1 MRAEKEGQTSVKT
14 WALAREECRVTND
27 VAVCSFRERCC
38 PLRFGLLHQR
48 YPVWAGDGSPG
59 FPETPPRQNRVSRV
73 QDSMASQE
81 RTARMEKIV
90 ALCKRRGFIF
100 QSSEIYGGQNGFWDY
115 GPLGVELKRNVRQAW
130 WQDMV
135 VANDPMLPDS
145 AAPSGFSI
153 VGIETSIIMHPHVWK
168 VSGHYDLF
176 ADMMVDCREAKGR
189 YRLDHMKGRWVHGAL
204 AAKKPPG
211 NDTPAPSEVVGD
223 YFVTTMSDGPE
234 TSDALVKRACKLLG
248 VNSNETHKL
257 QWKSD
262 IVSLSS
268 IAVDDYGQVIAPEA
282 PTPGTLTP
290 PRPFNLMFETHTG
303 ALQSDENKA
312 FLRPETAQGM
322 FVNFKNVLDSSRVKV
337 PFGIAQIGKSFRNEI
352 TPRNFTF
359 RSREFEQM
367 EMEFFCHPA
376 ESPQWYSYWRDRR
389 MKWYTT
395 LGIQKENLLL
405 REHDKSELAHYS
417 VGTADIEYAFPFLD
431 EGEYGELEGVAH
443 RGDFDLRSHS
453 EGKLDKQLNVEL
465 GPDGQPKYRGSGK
478 DLSYFDD
485 QTRERFVPHVIEPA
499 VGCDRTT
506 LAFLC
511 EAYHED
517 QAPDDKGEMQ
527 TRVVLR
533 LHPRLAPVKVAI
545 FPLIKKDGQPE
556 KALEIYKAFKDAG
569 INAQYDAQAA
579 IGKRYRR
586 MDEIGTPWCITVDGE
601 TMQNGTVTIRDRDSL
616 SQDRV
621 NIGELVELIS
631 RRLRD

>member
-1 MRAEKEGQTSVKT
+1 
-14 WALAREECRVTND
+14 
-27 VAVCSFRERCC
+27 
-38 PLRFGLLHQR
+38 
-48 YPVWAGDGSPG
+48 
-59 FPETPPRQNRVSRV
+59 
-73 QDSMASQE
+73 MASQE

-135 VANDPMLPDS
+135 VANDPMLPDA
-145 AAPSGFSI
+145 AAPTGFNI
-153 VGIETSIIMHPHVWK
+153 VGIETSIIMHPQVWK

-176 ADMMVDCREAKGR
+176 ADKMVDCREAKGR
-189 YRLDHMKGRWVHGAL
+189 YRLDHVKGRWINAAL
-204 AAKKPPG
+204 AQKPAADG
-211 NDTPAPSEVVGD
+211 TPAVPVAAED
-223 YFVTTMSDGPE
+223 WLVTTTVDGPE
-234 TSDALVKRACKLLG
+234 ASDAITKRACKLFG
-248 VNSNETHKL
+248 VKSNETHKL
-257 QWKSD
+257 AWKSEL
-262 IVSLSS
+262 VSLTT
-268 IAVDDYGQVIAPEA
+268 ATEQLDRVIAPEA
-282 PTPGTLTP
+282 TAPGTLTP
-290 PRPFNLMFETHTG
+290 PRDFNLMFETYTG
-303 ALQSDENKA
+303 ALQSDDNKA

-322 FVNFKNVLDSSRVKV
+322 FVNFKNVCDSSRVRV

-367 EMEFFCHPA
+367 EMEFFCHPG
-376 ESPQWYSYWRDRR
+376 ESFKWYSYWRDRR
-389 MKWYTT
+389 MKWYSA
-395 LGIQKENLLL
+395 LGIKSENLLL
-405 REHDKSELAHYS
+405 REHEKSELAHYS

-453 EGKLDKQLNVEL
+453 EGKLDKSLNVEM

-499 VGCDRTT
+499 AGCDRTT

-517 QAPDDKGEMQ
+517 EAPDDKGVMQ

-533 LHPRLAPVKVAI
+533 LHPKLAPVKVAI

-569 INAQYDAQAA
+569 INAQYDVQAA

-586 MDEIGTPWCITVDGE
+586 MDEIGTPWCITVDGD
-601 TMQNGTVTIRDRDSL
+601 TMKDGTVTLRDRDTL
-616 SQDRV
+616 EQIRV
-621 NIGELVELIS
+621 PASEVVDLIAK
-631 RRLRD
+631 RLR